1 MPTHP
6 PTRARS
12 IDRATPSRSI
22 DAMNRSIDAID
33 ESKPPIDRI
42 DASIDHS
49 HRFIDSSIASI
60 ASIAS
65 IHRFIDRFIDSSTT
79 GPRDVGIRWVNSFE
93 RTDERDRE
101 DA

>member
-1 MPTHP
+1 MPTHT

-49 HRFIDSSIASI
+49 HRFIDRIDRIDRIDSSIHR
-60 ASIAS
+60 S
-65 IHRFIDRFIDSSTT
+65 IHRFIDRGTT
-79 GPRDVGIRWVNSFE
+79 GRRYPMGQLV
-93 RTDERDRE
+93 RTHR
-101 DA
+101 

>member
-1 MPTHP
+1 MPTHT

-42 DASIDHS
+42 DRIDSSIDS
-49 HRFIDSSIASI
+49 SIHRFIDSSTA
-60 ASIAS
+60 
-65 IHRFIDRFIDSSTT
+65 